1 MKHIFI
7 FSFFIFLSATINAQ
21 VKSNNGNGHITGK
34 VIDAQTKA
42 AVDYA
47 TITVFKQ
54 GSTSPLN
61 GTVTDAKGGFDIKN
75 LPLGEYEVSVDFIGY
90 QRKMVNHVVISANT
104 LNVVLGTISLA
115 SVQNQLKGVTIT
127 GTAAM
132 VENKIDKLVYNAAN
146 DLTAQGGVAID
157 VLKKVPMVSVDIDG
171 NVELQGNPN
180 IRFLINGKPS
190 SIFGASLSDAL
201 QSIPASQIKSIEV
214 ITSPGAKYDANGTG
228 GIINI
233 ILKESKVQG
242 FNGSVNLSAGTRR
255 ENGSVNL
262 NVRKGNFGVN
272 AYFTGNDQIN
282 TKTVNTTDRL
292 SYNNARD
299 TTTHLLQTGNSAV
312 KRSGYN
318 SGLSFNWSITPK
330 DEFTAAVGF
339 NHFGNTSSGLTNQ
352 QQNSESISS
361 NNNFSNLL
369 SLRNSNSKFNA
380 NAIDYS
386 LDYKKTFKKEG
397 QELDILYSASNS
409 KNTSDFFQQQDY
421 LTGRYPSSGSM
432 SNNPGKDRQTNI
444 SIDYTHPF
452 TEKFTLE
459 TGAKGVFETI
469 NNTVATDT
477 LAGADF
483 IPNANQTYGF
493 NYSRQIYAYYL
504 SAQFSVFKDFI
515 EGKAGLRDEY
525 TTSSA
530 DFAGTHLPSY
540 NTLAPSLVL
549 SHKIDKTQTIKLS
562 YTYRIQRPDYGDLNP
577 FYNISD
583 PHNISTGNPNLKPE
597 IGHNYELGY
606 NKSYEG
612 GANFYVGAFYRHNT
626 DDIQAY
632 TTHFDVLNIG
642 GTQYSNVFLN
652 QRDNIGSET
661 TTGINLFGSV
671 PVTSKFNLRSNMF
684 FGDRITTNPGNPT
697 VSGFTYRINLN
708 ASYNF
713 AHDLTAE
720 VFGNYNASQR
730 TIQGTRPAFAF
741 YNLALRKQFD
751 NKKASIG
758 LTASNPFNQYVNQR
772 SVVMGSTFYQTNL
785 RQVQFQSF
793 GISLSYKFGK
803 LEFKKDEKEKDDDNN
818 QVQPD
823 QPNQPVKANNNK

>member
-1 MKHIFI
+1 MKYLFTC
-7 FSFFIFLSATINAQ
+7 FSLIFLSAFVHAQ
-21 VKSNNGNGHITGK
+21 SKPAAGDGHITGK
-34 VIDAQTKA
+34 VADALTKS

-54 GSTSPLN
+54 GTTSALN
-61 GTVTDAKGGFDIKN
+61 GTVTDVKGAFDIKN
-75 LPLGEYEVSVDFIGY
+75 LPSGEYEVAVDFIGY
-90 QRKMVNHVVISANT
+90 RRKTIEHIVISGKV
-104 LNVVLGTISLA
+104 LNVALGTISLT

-127 GTAAM
+127 STAAT
-132 VENKIDKLVYNAAN
+132 VENKIDKLVYNPVN
-146 DLTAQGGVAID
+146 DLSAQGGVAID

-190 SIFGASLSDAL
+190 SIFGASLADAL

-233 ILKESKVQG
+233 ILKDSKVQG

-262 NVRKGNFGVN
+262 NLRKGDFGVN
-272 AYFTGNDQIN
+272 AFLSGNDQIN
-282 TKTVNTTDRL
+282 TTTINTNDRL
-292 SYNNARD
+292 SYNNAGD
-299 TTTHLLQTGNSAV
+299 TSTHLLQKGNSAL

-330 DEFTAAVGF
+330 ADLTATVGF
-339 NHFGNTSSGLTNQ
+339 NHFGNTNSGLTNQ
-352 QQNSESISS
+352 EQNTRSLLS
-361 NNNFSNLL
+361 NNNFSDLF

-380 NAIDYS
+380 KSFDYS
-386 LDYKKTFKKEG
+386 INYKKTFKKEG
-397 QELDILYSASNS
+397 EELNILYTASNS

-421 LTGRYPSSGSM
+421 LNGGYVSSGSR
-432 SNNPGKDRQTNI
+432 SNNPGKDRETNI

-452 TEKFTLE
+452 SDKFTLE
-459 TGAKGVFETI
+459 TGAKGVFEKI

-477 LAGADF
+477 LANTDF

-504 SAQFSVFKDFI
+504 SAQFSLFKNFI

-525 TTSSA
+525 TTASA
-530 DFAGTHLPSY
+530 DFPGTRLPSY
-540 NTLAPSLVL
+540 NILAPSAVL
-549 SHKIDKTQTIKLS
+549 SHKINKSQTLKLS
-562 YTYRIQRPDYGDLNP
+562 YSYRVERPNYGDLNP

-597 IGHNYELGY
+597 IGQNYELGY
-606 NKSYEG
+606 NKSYEN
-612 GANFYVGAFYRHNT
+612 GANFYVSAFYRHNT
-626 DDIQAY
+626 NDIQSY
-632 TTHFDVLNIG
+632 TTQFDTLTIG
-642 GTQYSNVFLN
+642 GTKYSNVFLN
-652 QRDNIGSET
+652 QRYNIGSEN

-671 PVTSKFNLRSNMF
+671 PVTSKLNLRSNMF
-684 FGDRITTNPGNPT
+684 FADRVSINPGNPT
-697 VSGFTYRINLN
+697 VNGFTYRINLN

-713 AHDLTAE
+713 AHDLTVE
-720 VFGNYNASQR
+720 VFGNYNSSQR
-730 TIQGTRPAFAF
+730 TIQGTRPSFAF
-741 YNLALRKQFD
+741 YNFALRKQLL

-758 LTASNPFNQYVNQR
+758 LTAANPFNQYVNQK
-772 SVVMGSTFYQTNL
+772 SITTGTNFYQTNL
-785 RQVQFQSF
+785 RQIQLQSF

-803 LEFKKDEKEKDDDNN
+803 LEFKKEDKDENDN
-818 QVQPD
+818 QTSPD
-823 QPNQPVKANNNK
+823 QSNK